1 MPNRNRKMAAGLAA
15 RLAGFEVASHRPAAR
30 LRGQAQGPL
39 GAALLLT
46 LGLGWSAAQTAA
58 PAPLPVTP
66 PAAPLTA
73 PTVPA
78 TTAPATTAPATTAPV
93 PATPTTTTPA
103 TTTPA
108 TTPLAKPRPPA
119 ANYVALGVLY
129 YDQDDF
135 SDAYLAFRAAAEA
148 NPANSEALLGLG
160 RSQSRLRLYVPA
172 LATLGKL
179 VAQDPRNVSGYLA
192 LAQAYQAQYVGTS
205 DRSTIPGTLDTALK
219 VLDAAEVA
227 TRGGDSDKLDLNLS
241 KIYNERGSLYR
252 LQQQNIKA
260 IDAFKQANT
269 LNPDNGVILYN
280 IGDMYYATGN
290 IPEALNNLQLAVI
303 ADPSDPFNRAYY
315 AKLLA
320 LSGNLSAAKSEAAQA
335 ARFAPKNPY
344 AVGQYGVVSYLAKD
358 ARTAR
363 AQLMASIKLD
373 PLRYPEFYYYMGRLE
388 LDQGNLKEARSNL
401 TKSVA
406 LASTNPEYL
415 YYLGLSYERSG
426 GNAAPDRLRALD
438 SYTRAAR
445 LDPGYQLALDG
456 LKRLK

>member
-1 MPNRNRKMAAGLAA
+1 MPNRNSKRVAGRTA
-15 RLAGFEVASHRPAAR
+15 RSADFEVASHRPAAHPR
-30 LRGQAQGPL
+30 TRS
-39 GAALLLT
+39 GAALLLALT
-46 LGLGWSAAQTAA
+46 LGWSAAQTAA
-58 PAPLPVTP
+58 PAPLPATP
-66 PAAPLTA
+66 PAAP
-73 PTVPA
+73 V
-78 TTAPATTAPATTAPV
+78 
-93 PATPTTTTPA
+93 TTPVA
-103 TTTPA
+103 P
-108 TTPLAKPRPPA
+108 AKPRPPA
-119 ANYVALGVLY
+119 TNYVALGVLY
-129 YDQDDF
+129 YDQGDF
-135 SDAYLAFRAAAEA
+135 SNAYLSFRAAAEA
-148 NPANSEALLGLG
+148 DPMNSEALLGLG
-160 RSQSRLRLYVPA
+160 RTQSRLRLYVPA
-172 LATLGKL
+172 LDTLKKL

-205 DRSTIPGTLDTALK
+205 DRSTIPGTLDAALK

-252 LQQQNIKA
+252 LQQQTTKA

-280 IGDMYYATGN
+280 IGDMYYASGN
-290 IPEALNNLQLAVI
+290 IPEALNNLQLAVV

-320 LSGNLSAAKSEAAQA
+320 LSGNFSAAKSEAAQA

-358 ARTAR
+358 AKTAR
-363 AQLMASIKLD
+363 TQLVASIQLD

-415 YYLGLSYERSG
+415 YYLGLSYERSSG
-426 GNAAPDRLRALD
+426 SASPDRLRALD
-438 SYTRAAR
+438 SYTRAAK
-445 LDPGYQLALDG
+445 LAPGYQLALDG

>member
-1 MPNRNRKMAAGLAA
+1 MPNRNWPDRSVTLALGKLTPEWAA
-15 RLAGFEVASHRPAAR
+15 RPTLSGTAGTQPRKQV
-30 LRGQAQGPL
+30 PL
-39 GAALLLT
+39 GAALLLA
-46 LGLGWSAAQTAA
+46 LSLGWSAAQTAA
-58 PAPLPVTP
+58 PAPTVPPPAPVT
-66 PAAPLTA
+66 T
-73 PTVPA
+73 
-78 TTAPATTAPATTAPV
+78 
-93 PATPTTTTPA
+93 PATPTSAPVTAAPV
-103 TTTPA
+103 
-108 TTPLAKPRPPA
+108 KPRPPA

-129 YDQDDF
+129 YDQGNF
-135 SDAYLAFRAAAEA
+135 SDAYLSFRAAAEA
-148 NPANSEALLGLG
+148 DPMNSDALLGLG
-160 RSQSRLRLYVPA
+160 RSQSRLRLYVPS
-172 LATLGKL
+172 LDTLKKL
-179 VAQDPRNVSGYLA
+179 VTQDPRNVSGYLA

-205 DRSTIPGTLDTALK
+205 DRSTIPGTLDAALK

-252 LQQQNIKA
+252 LQRQNIKA

-320 LSGNLSAAKSEAAQA
+320 LSGNLSAARSEAAQA

-358 ARTAR
+358 AKTAR
-363 AQLMASIKLD
+363 TQLVASIKLD

-388 LDQGNLKEARSNL
+388 LDQGNLKEARNNL
-401 TKSVA
+401 TKAVA
-406 LASTNPEYL
+406 LASTTPEYL
-415 YYLGLSYERSG
+415 YYLGLAYERSG
-426 GNAAPDRLRALD
+426 VSAAPDRLRALD
-438 SYTRAAR
+438 SYTRATT